1 MHLTDEGR
9 RQMINPTSTRIGLL
23 VQEIVRL
30 LHRKDMQG
38 YLDLHDSE
46 TLRRLKSQLEEA
58 RSCPRG
64 EDK

>member
-1 MHLTDEGR
+1 MT
-9 RQMINPTSTRIGLL
+9 NFTSIHTGLL
-23 VQEIVRL
+23 VREIVHL

-38 YLDLHDSE
+38 YLEPHDSE

>member
-1 MHLTDEGR
+1 MTPS
-9 RQMINPTSTRIGLL
+9 PTSIHTGLL
-23 VQEIVRL
+23 VREVVRL

-58 RSCPRG
+58 RSCSRV
-64 EDK
+64 EDNSDPTS